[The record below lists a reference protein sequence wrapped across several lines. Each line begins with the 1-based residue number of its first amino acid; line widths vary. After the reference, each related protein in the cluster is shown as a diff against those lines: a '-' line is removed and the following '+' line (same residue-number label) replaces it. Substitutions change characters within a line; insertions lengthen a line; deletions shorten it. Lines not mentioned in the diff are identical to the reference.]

1 MTKLKI
7 DDNTQEIYMADLSY
21 EPHIWVIY
29 NGLYRNTVSEKYYN
43 HTGIILDDDD
53 NEVTRFY
60 HAYESVVLH
69 TIQANALETIR
80 ADYDIPSDV
89 FRSWCEQWMKDNK
102 E

>member
-1 MTKLKI
+1 MKLKI
-7 DDNTQEIYMADLSY
+7 VEEFSLNHGVVHDTAITNIHGIYCNVYQE
-21 EPHIWVIY
+21 
-29 NGLYRNTVSEKYYN
+29 NVSEKYYN

-69 TIQANALETIR
+69 TIQADALETIR

-89 FRSWCEQWMKDNK
+89 FRLWCEQWMKDNK